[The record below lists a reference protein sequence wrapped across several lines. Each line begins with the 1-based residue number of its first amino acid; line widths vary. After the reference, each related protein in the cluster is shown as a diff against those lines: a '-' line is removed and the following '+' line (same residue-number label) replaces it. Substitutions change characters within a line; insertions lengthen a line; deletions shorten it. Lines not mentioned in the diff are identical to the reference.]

1 MLNHI
6 LELLKEHNIFL
17 TGGGGVGKSY
27 MTTKIMHIYSKNNKR
42 VVALGST
49 GISAVGIGGV
59 SIHSFFKFGICS
71 NYLELNLFD
80 KKQKDKLKE
89 LFNIIKNI
97 DLLIIDEI
105 SMVSADLME
114 MIWLRLMQGS
124 FSGRVMVVG
133 DFYQLPP
140 VKKQDSI
147 GLFNFNY
154 AFSSTAWYNLKFI
167 NIELVVSKRT
177 SDMQFYSMLSRLR
190 LGIIDSEIYKALSSK
205 ITNTIPN
212 DSIILFGRNIE
223 ADMLNAKKLA
233 QIQNPLVKIKA
244 NEKIYDD
251 NLHKDTYDKWVN
263 NLNALRELEIKKDA
277 KVMFLCNKWGEYYNG
292 EQGKIQEI
300 NQDSSGEIISINVLK
315 DNGVVVEVVPFTYWL
330 FEYKKDG
337 QDIKE
342 NIRAE
347 FVQFP
352 LKLAYAIT
360 IHKSQGMSIKRL
372 VCNLNH
378 IFANGQLYV
387 ALSRAISW
395 DELGIIY
402 TRSRDFYSYLKSVV
416 NINQSVNEFYA
427 KEKFIREKI

>member
-27 MTTKIMHIYSKNNKR
+27 MTAEIMHIYSKNNKR

-140 VKKQDSI
+140 VKKQDSV

-190 LGIIDSEIYKALSSK
+190 LGIIDSEIYRALSSK

-251 NLHKDTYDKWVN
+251 NLHKNAYDKWVN

-292 EQGKIQEI
+292 EQG
-300 NQDSSGEIISINVLK
+300 
-315 DNGVVVEVVPFTYWL
+315 
-330 FEYKKDG
+330 KKDG

-402 TRSRDFYSYLKSVV
+402 TRSKDFYSYLKSVV
-416 NINQSVNEFYA
+416 NIDQSVNEFYA